1 MYSLLNKV
9 KNLCLSLDIQFELR
23 DALVKP
29 MLLFGSDLWG
39 LQNMESVF
47 PIFEKNPGSKKIN
60 YIINDIW

>member
-47 PIFEKNPGSKKIN
+47 TVRYGNSKPFQALGG
-60 YIINDIW
+60 